1 MSKRREKNKP
11 QKAPSHQ
18 LEQPIVKEEK
28 KNEVAAKMGD
38 FCLDVAKLVIGG
50 VLLAGLMN
58 QDIDYW
64 PLALSGLAAVLV
76 FVFGGIYLI
85 KKSNK

>member
-11 QKAPSHQ
+11 QPTLNKQ
-18 LEQPIVKEEK
+18 LESSAPTLSKKEDKVPE
-28 KNEVAAKMGD
+28 KMGD

-76 FVFGGIYLI
+76 FVIIGINLI
-85 KKSNK
+85 RKSK

>member
-1 MSKRREKNKP
+1 MSKRRERNKP
-11 QKAPSHQ
+11 QPTLNKQ
-18 LEQPIVKEEK
+18 LELIESETNDK
-28 KNEVAAKMGD
+28 KDKVPEKMGD

-64 PLALSGLAAVLV
+64 PLALSGLTAVIV
-76 FVFGGIYLI
+76 FVLSGIYLI
-85 KKSNK
+85 RKSK